1 MGEIYNARQGQ
12 YDDKISL
19 TCLLSS
25 KITEE
30 GVKHQFRKMAFE
42 VV

>member
-12 YDDKISL
+12 YNDKISL
-19 TCLLSS
+19 TWLLSS
-25 KITEE
+25 KVTEE
-30 GVKHQFRKMAFE
+30 GVKHQFRKMAFK